1 MANPSLTSSG
11 LTLTDGTVIAN
22 RTNIL
27 NMVYPVGSIYIT
39 VETGTTGSSSPAS
52 FLGGTWT
59 RLTAGCAL
67 WTASE
72 GAGNIIAQGLPD
84 IYGKIYCNDGN
95 YSLFNARSTMCS
107 LSNKSAI
114 RITDDNG
121 HSSSGTSSLGN
132 YSRGLEFK
140 ASYYN
145 SIYGNS
151 SSVQPPAYK
160 VYAWKRTA

>member
-1 MANPSLTSSG
+1 MANPSINSSG
-11 LTLTDGTVIAN
+11 YNMTDG
-22 RTNIL
+22 RTISSL
-27 NMVYPVGSIYIT
+27 DSFYPVGTIYLSIEDT
-39 VETGTTGSSSPAS
+39 SPAS
-52 FLGGTWT
+52 FIGGTWLK
-59 RLTAGCAL
+59 LTAGCAL
-67 WTASE
+67 WTASS

-84 IYGKIYCNDGN
+84 IYGKIFCNDGN
-95 YSLFNARSTMCS
+95 YSLFNARSSMCS
-107 LSNKSAI
+107 LSNNSAI

-145 SIYGNS
+145 SIYGSS

-160 VYAWKRTA
+160 VYAWRRTA